1 MKTRTTAS
9 VLTYAGA
16 LPFVAAA
23 LILIFKPPAIQAD
36 VELVLRVYSAL
47 IVSFVSGIH
56 WQIGISK
63 QAAPGYLLWMSNAVV
78 LASWGF
84 VFAQPGAVAWL
95 LFVMVFAGLLVLD
108 RILFRLELVSSWF
121 YQLRVRISIIVLVSL
136 LVAAFAVVNR

>member
-1 MKTRTTAS
+1 

-16 LPFVAAA
+16 LPFIAAA

-47 IVSFVSGIH
+47 IVSFFSGIH

-63 QAAPGYLLWMSNAVV
+63 QEAPGFLLWMSNAVV

-84 VFAQPGAVAWL
+84 VFAHPGVVAWL
-95 LFVMVFAGLLVLD
+95 LFVIVFAVLLVLD
-108 RILFRLELVSSWF
+108 RILFRLDLITSWF
-121 YQLRVRISIIVLVSL
+121 YQLRVRISIIVMVPL
-136 LVAAFAVVNR
+136 LVAAVAVVNR